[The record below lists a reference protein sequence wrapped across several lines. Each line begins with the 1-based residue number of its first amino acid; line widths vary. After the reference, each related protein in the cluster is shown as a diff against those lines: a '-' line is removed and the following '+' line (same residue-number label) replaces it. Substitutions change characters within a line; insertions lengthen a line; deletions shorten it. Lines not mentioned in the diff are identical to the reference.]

1 MSDLH
6 RIGKYELLALI
17 AQGGMG
23 NVYLARAEGLGG
35 FTKLVVIKT
44 LRPDMADD
52 PKFADMF
59 LDEARLAARLNHRN
73 IVQTNDVGAADG
85 VYFMVMDYLEGR
97 SLWRVQKAEAKTPG
111 ILPLDASVRVI
122 ADMLAGLHHAHELT
136 DFDGKSLGVVHRD
149 VCPANVF
156 ITTDGQV
163 KVVDFGV
170 AKAKNHAHE
179 TQAGTIKG
187 RVAYMSPEH
196 VVGKAID
203 RRADVFSAGIM
214 LWEAIEKRRF
224 WEGQGEAQI
233 LGALLKGDIPDL
245 PGGACPPMLRS
256 ACARAVAPAP
266 DDRFRTAH
274 EMRLAL
280 EEWLEHNEKRSAL
293 AELGQRVKDLSA
305 EERAR
310 VAQLVEASVSPS
322 AREGALPAFEA
333 TAPTTQESS
342 IASRPRSTQSA
353 VAPSTTA
360 PATASPTLSSPIL
373 LPQHQQKRPM
383 WPVAVGG
390 VALVVVAGA
399 AIAMRSG
406 GKNAVGETPVAS
418 ATASTITTPASPG
431 DTSVR
436 LTVKVTPATAQIFVD
451 EQEVQGN
458 PYTTSFPRGSG
469 KHLVRAVAPG
479 FATKS
484 ELVDLTENMQVGLAL
499 EPAAAAPGKT
509 VYVPVVKPGTP
520 TTGGQPAAAATP
532 AAPTPTAEPTPTGK
546 APLRPVDTSNP
557 YSRPTGTGRVVDS
570 NNPYGK

>member
-52 PKFADMF
+52 PKFAEMF

-73 IVQTNDVGAADG
+73 IVQTNDVGSADG

-97 SLWRVQKAEAKTPG
+97 SLWRVQKADAKTSG
-111 ILPLDASVRVI
+111 ILPLDASVRVV

-196 VVGKAID
+196 VIGKTID

-214 LWEAIEKRRF
+214 LWEAIEKRRY

-233 LGALLKGDIPDL
+233 LGALLKGDLPNL
-245 PGGACPPMLRS
+245 PGDACPPMLKS
-256 ACARAVAPAP
+256 ACARALAAAPE
-266 DDRFRTAH
+266 DRFRTAH

-280 EEWLEHNEKRSAL
+280 EAWLDHNEKRSAL
-293 AELGQRVKDLSA
+293 TELGQRVKELST

-322 AREGALPAFEA
+322 MREGALPALEGPA
-333 TAPTTQESS
+333 NANPESS
-342 IASRPRSTQSA
+342 MASRPRPTKSEM
-353 VAPSTTA
+353 VPSTTA
-360 PATASPTLSSPIL
+360 PATASPTLTLSSPL
-373 LPQHQQKRPM
+373 TVPPPQRPM
-383 WPVAVGG
+383 WPFLA
-390 VALVVVAGA
+390 AGA
-399 AIAMRSG
+399 VVLLVGSAIVGMRMTSA
-406 GKNAVGETPVAS
+406 KPATAEAPVAS
-418 ATASTITTPASPG
+418 GASVTALGGPAAPE
-431 DTSVR
+431 SVR
-436 LTVKVTPATAQIFVD
+436 LTVKVTPATAQLFVD

-458 PYTTSFPRGSG
+458 PYSTSFPRGSG

-479 FATKS
+479 YATKS

-509 VYVPVVKPGTP
+509 VYVPVVKPGSPPSTA
-520 TTGGQPAAAATP
+520 GQPVAVAPT
-532 AAPTPTAEPTPTGK
+532 PTPTAEPAPPGK
-546 APLRPVDTSNP
+546 TPLRPVDTSNP
-557 YSRPTGTGRVVDS
+557 YGRPTGTGRVVDS
-570 NNPYGK
+570 NNPYQK